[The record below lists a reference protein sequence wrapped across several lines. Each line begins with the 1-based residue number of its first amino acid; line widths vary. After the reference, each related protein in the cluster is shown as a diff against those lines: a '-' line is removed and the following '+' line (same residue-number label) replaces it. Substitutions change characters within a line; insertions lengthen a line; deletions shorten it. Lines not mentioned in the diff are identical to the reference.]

1 MRLEFAE
8 AVTGFS
14 YRKERSQALIRKE
27 SSLLLS
33 SWIPFYLFFE
43 IIFFHLLD
51 QKLLTSKC
59 LHVSSP
65 QN

>member
-27 SSLLLS
+27 SSLLIS

-43 IIFFHLLD
+43 IIFFQLLEIIN
-51 QKLLTSKC
+51 Q
-59 LHVSSP
+59 
-65 QN
+65 